1 MNHDVTHNTRVDVNV
16 NRPVIIVRSRILAGI
31 P

>member
-1 MNHDVTHNTRVDVNV
+1 MNHDVTHNAHVDMDV
-16 NRPVIIVRSRILAGI
+16 NRPVITVRSRILAGT